1 MMARG
6 RTPCP
11 CCDGAG
17 GGDNDGEGHAY
28 QGWLCSACK
37 GDGVMT
43 KPQALTWLAALKGD
57 AK

>member
-1 MMARG
+1 MARG